1 MNSVWRNS
9 QATGRARMVL
19 LAIADHQGEMGAWP
33 SIETLAKMCNASK
46 RSISRD
52 IAELVELGELEV
64 HEKSAPMGGQ
74 YRANLYWVLP
84 DMTKRN
90 SDMTDSVSDMT
101 NGTSDMTAQTSDM
114 TAGGTQTL
122 KETLETLKETK
133 KVVAHLI
140 PDDWHPA
147 EDDWNVM
154 AEHFPWVDLKLQTHA
169 FNDYWRSVPPAKA
182 KKVDWDRTW
191 KNWIRRVAEQQKPKG
206 YTGPTKKYKF

>member
-1 MNSVWRNS
+1 
-9 QATGRARMVL
+9 MVL
-19 LAIADHQGEMGAWP
+19 LAIADHQGEQGAWP

-64 HEKSAPMGGQ
+64 HEKSAPFGGQ

-84 DMTKRN
+84 DMTN
-90 SDMTDSVSDMT
+90 GVSDMTDL
-101 NGTSDMTAQTSDM
+101 NSDMTAQTSDM
-114 TAGGTQTL
+114 TAGGIQTL
-122 KETLETLKETK
+122 KETKETLKETK
-133 KVVAHLI
+133 KVVPHLI
-140 PDDWHPA
+140 PDDWHPSV
-147 EDDWNVM
+147 EDWETM
-154 AEHFPWVDLKLQTHA
+154 AEHFPWVDLKLHTHA

-206 YTGPTKKYKF
+206 YTGPVKKHKF